1 MRIINHIKKHNRGGL
16 IGGLIYLGL
25 GAISLTS
32 YFMEQRGIK
41 VKLLRSG
48 NNIESEALKTG
59 DSQQKINILQN

>member
-32 YFMEQRGIK
+32 YFMEQKGIK
-41 VKLLRSG
+41 VNFLRPG
-48 NNIESEALKTG
+48 NKIESEALKNEN
-59 DSQQKINILQN
+59 S